1 MEQLLARKIE
11 AAAAASGGS
20 GSGNAAGAGAGA
32 AAPAAGGTSNASTL
46 STQLATPLTAAA
58 IAIGGSS
65 PAAIVSRLRR
75 TDSLDSTSSLGSL
88 AFGEDVCRC
97 DDCLLGIVDLYVISA
112 AEAAKKKVGVR
123 LGRLSGWGGEC
134 TLSLPLLVKSQC
146 AKASRVVR
154 NLTKSIGALQARA
167 AVGESFAVA
176 VAVAAEATLCCAL
189 AKSRRCKKLLWK
201 LLDCWTGPKLP
212 LTSQTGGRA
221 L

>member
-32 AAPAAGGTSNASTL
+32 AAPAASGNASTL

-123 LGRLSGWGGEC
+123 LGRLSGGGGVYS
-134 TLSLPLLVKSQC
+134 LSP
-146 AKASRVVR
+146 
-154 NLTKSIGALQARA
+154 
-167 AVGESFAVA
+167 SF
-176 VAVAAEATLCCAL
+176 
-189 AKSRRCKKLLWK
+189 S
-201 LLDCWTGPKLP
+201 
-212 LTSQTGGRA
+212 
-221 L
+221 